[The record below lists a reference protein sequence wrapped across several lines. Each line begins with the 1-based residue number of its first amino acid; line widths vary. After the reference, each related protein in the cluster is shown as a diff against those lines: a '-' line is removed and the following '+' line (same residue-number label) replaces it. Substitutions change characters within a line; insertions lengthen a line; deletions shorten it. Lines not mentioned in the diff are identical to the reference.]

1 MNIALSVI
9 NIDASDYRQN
19 RRHPPNPRRIHIC
32 NSVSPAGALSSP
44 DQAAAS
50 EPRSPSRSPPKAP
63 ESSFM
68 AAIRQRAESVAA
80 TIRKAA
86 GEAAIV
92 CGDLGDPAAV
102 DAVGHGALAAFGGID
117 ILVNSAGASDHFDP
131 WLDTSVS
138 TWQRQYQLSTLYAV
152 RLIQMMVPTMRG
164 TGWGRIINISSAVVY
179 QPSPFAPD
187 YTAAKAALHVASP
200 GLAGALGAEGITVNT
215 VCAGTI
221 LTSNT
226 QTVMQN
232 HAQAMGLSEAGD
244 ALERKMATDV
254 WPNPLR
260 RFGRPEEVAAAV
272 CFLASNQASYIS
284 GTTLRVDGGMGSTV
298 N

>member
-1 MNIALSVI
+1 MQLGIAGRRALVAGSSSGIGASIAVALAAEGARIVI
-9 NIDASDYRQN
+9 HGRD
-19 RRHPPNPRRIHIC
+19 
-32 NSVSPAGALSSP
+32 
-44 DQAAAS
+44 
-50 EPRSPSRSPPKAP
+50 K
-63 ESSFM
+63 
-68 AAIRQRAESVAA
+68 QRAESVAA
-80 TIRKAA
+80 TIRNAA

-92 CGDLGDPAAV
+92 CGDLGDPEAV
-102 DAVGHGALAAFGGID
+102 DAVGHAALAAFGGID

-152 RLIQMMVPTMRG
+152 RLIQMIVPSMRG
-164 TGWGRIINISSAVVY
+164 AGWGRIINISSAVVY

-187 YTAAKAALHVASP
+187 YTAAKAALQVASP

-226 QTVMQN
+226 QNVMQN
-232 HAQAMGLSEAGD
+232 HARAMGLSEVGD

>member
-1 MNIALSVI
+1 MELGIAGRRALVAGSSSGIGASIAIALAAEGARVVI
-9 NIDASDYRQN
+9 HGRNEAS
-19 RRHPPNPRRIHIC
+19 
-32 NSVSPAGALSSP
+32 
-44 DQAAAS
+44 AAS
-50 EPRSPSRSPPKAP
+50 
-63 ESSFM
+63 
-68 AAIRQRAESVAA
+68 VAT
-80 TIRKAA
+80 TIRKTA
-86 GEAAIV
+86 GEAAII
-92 CGDLGDPAAV
+92 CGDLGDSAAV
-102 DAVGHGALAAFGGID
+102 EAIGHGALNAFGGID

-138 TWQRQYQLSTLYAV
+138 TWERRYRLSTLYAV
-152 RLIQMMVPTMRG
+152 RLIQMIVPTMRSN
-164 TGWGRIINISSAVVY
+164 GWGRIINISSAVVY

-200 GLAGALGAEGITVNT
+200 GLAAALGGEGITVNT

-221 LTSNT
+221 LTGNT
-226 QTVMQN
+226 QNVMME
-232 HAQAMGLSEAGD
+232 HARAMGISETGA
-244 ALERKMATDV
+244 ALERRMATDV

-284 GTTLRVDGGMGSTV
+284 GTTLRVDGGMGGTV

>member
-1 MNIALSVI
+1 MEFGITGRRALIA
-9 NIDASDYRQN
+9 
-19 RRHPPNPRRIHIC
+19 
-32 NSVSPAGALSSP
+32 GSS
-44 DQAAAS
+44 S
-50 EPRSPSRSPPKAP
+50 GIG
-63 ESSFM
+63 
-68 AAIRQRAESVAA
+68 AAIAVALAAEGARIVIHGRDKDRAESVAR
-80 TIRKAA
+80 TIRNAA
-86 GEAAIV
+86 GEAAII

-102 DAVGHGALAAFGGID
+102 EAIGHGALAAFGGID

-138 TWQRQYQLSTLYAV
+138 TWARQYQLSTLYAV
-152 RLIQMMVPTMRG
+152 RLIQLMVPTMRSN
-164 TGWGRIINISSAVVY
+164 GWGRIINISSSVVY
-179 QPSPFAPD
+179 QPSPFGPD

-200 GLAGALGAEGITVNT
+200 GLAGALGAQGITVNT

-221 LTSNT
+221 LTTNT
-226 QTVMQN
+226 QNVMKD
-232 HAQAMGLSEAGD
+232 HARTMGLSETGD
-244 ALERKMATDV
+244 ALERRMATDV

-272 CFLASNQASYIS
+272 CFLASNQAAYIS

>member
-1 MNIALSVI
+1 MELGIAG
-9 NIDASDYRQN
+9 
-19 RRHPPNPRRIHIC
+19 RRAL
-32 NSVSPAGALSSP
+32 VAGSS
-44 DQAAAS
+44 S
-50 EPRSPSRSPPKAP
+50 GIG
-63 ESSFM
+63 
-68 AAIRQRAESVAA
+68 AAIAVALAAEGARVVIHGRDRERAESVAGR
-80 TIRKAA
+80 IRRAA

-102 DAVGHGALAAFGGID
+102 EAVARAALAAFDGID

-152 RLIQMMVPTMRG
+152 RLIQMMVPTMRSN
-164 TGWGRIINISSAVVY
+164 GWGRIINISSAVVY

-187 YTAAKAALHVASP
+187 YTAAKAALQVAAP
-200 GLAGALGAEGITVNT
+200 GLAGALGGEGITVNT

-226 QTVMQN
+226 QNVMQS
-232 HAQAMGLSEAGD
+232 HAKSMGLSEVGE
-244 ALERKMATDV
+244 ALERRMATDV

-272 CFLASNQASYIS
+272 CFLASDRASYVS

>member
-1 MNIALSVI
+1 MNFDIAG
-9 NIDASDYRQN
+9 
-19 RRHPPNPRRIHIC
+19 RRALI
-32 NSVSPAGALSSP
+32 AGSS
-44 DQAAAS
+44 S
-50 EPRSPSRSPPKAP
+50 GIG
-63 ESSFM
+63 
-68 AAIRQRAESVAA
+68 AAIAVALAAEGARVVIHGRHKDSAESVAK
-80 TIRKAA
+80 TIRGAS
-86 GEAAIV
+86 GEAAIIY
-92 CGDLGDPAAV
+92 GDLGDPAAV
-102 DAVGHGALAAFGGID
+102 DAVGRGALEAFGGID

-131 WLDTSVS
+131 WLETPVS

-152 RLIQMMVPTMRG
+152 RLIQMMVPAMRSK
-164 TGWGRIINISSAVVY
+164 GWGRIINISSAVVY
-179 QPSPFAPD
+179 QPSPYAPD

-200 GLAGALGAEGITVNT
+200 GLAAALGAEGITVNT

-226 QTVMQN
+226 QNVMKA
-232 HAQAMGLSEAGD
+232 HAQAMGLSEVGD
-244 ALERKMATDV
+244 ALERRMATEV

-284 GTTLRVDGGMGSTV
+284 GTTLRIDGGMGSTV

>member
-1 MNIALSVI
+1 MEFGIAG
-9 NIDASDYRQN
+9 
-19 RRHPPNPRRIHIC
+19 RRALI
-32 NSVSPAGALSSP
+32 AGSTSGIG
-44 DQAAAS
+44 
-50 EPRSPSRSPPKAP
+50 
-63 ESSFM
+63 
-68 AAIRQRAESVAA
+68 AAIAVALAAEGARIVVHGRNKDSAESVAA
-80 TIRKAA
+80 TIRDAG
-86 GEAAIV
+86 GEAVIV
-92 CGDLGDPAAV
+92 RGDLGDRAAV
-102 DAVGHGALAAFGGID
+102 EAIGHGALEAFGGID

-138 TWQRQYQLSTLYAV
+138 MWERQYQLSTLYAV
-152 RLIQMMVPTMRG
+152 RLIQMTVPAMRSN
-164 TGWGRIINISSAVVY
+164 GWGRIINISSGVVY

-200 GLAGALGAEGITVNT
+200 GLAASLGAEGITVNT

-221 LTSNT
+221 LTLNT
-226 QTVMQN
+226 QNVMKD
-232 HAQAMGLSEAGD
+232 HARMMGLSETGD

-254 WPNPLR
+254 WPNPAR

-272 CFLASNQASYIS
+272 CFLASTQASYVN

>member
-1 MNIALSVI
+1 MELGIAGRRALVAGSSSGIGASIAIALAAEGARVVI
-9 NIDASDYRQN
+9 HGRNKDS
-19 RRHPPNPRRIHIC
+19 
-32 NSVSPAGALSSP
+32 
-44 DQAAAS
+44 AAS
-50 EPRSPSRSPPKAP
+50 
-63 ESSFM
+63 
-68 AAIRQRAESVAA
+68 VAN
-80 TIRKAA
+80 TIREAA
-86 GEAAIV
+86 GEAAII
-92 CGDLGDPAAV
+92 CGDLGDPIAV
-102 DAVGHGALAAFGGID
+102 EAIGRGALEAFGGID

-138 TWQRQYQLSTLYAV
+138 AWERQYRLSTLYAV
-152 RLIQMMVPTMRG
+152 RLIQMMVPTMRSN
-164 TGWGRIINISSAVVY
+164 GWGRIVNISSAVVY

-187 YTAAKAALHVASP
+187 YTAAKAALQVTAP
-200 GLAGALGAEGITVNT
+200 GLAAALGSEGITVNT

-221 LTSNT
+221 LTINT
-226 QTVMQN
+226 QNVMKE
-232 HAQAMGLSEAGD
+232 HARAMGLSEMGD
-244 ALERKMATDV
+244 ALERRMATEV